1 MDEQVVALKEFR
13 RFVRKGARRNQVV
26 FDPTRSYT
34 QHLSSRDVQR
44 LYARLKNRKRVGGKR
59 KKTT

>member
-1 MDEQVVALKEFR
+1 MMDVQDEADHKAFKR
-13 RFVRKGARRNQVV
+13 YVRKGARRNKIVIGSNV
-26 FDPTRSYT
+26 AGMSA
-34 QHLSSRDVQR
+34 RDVQR

>member
-1 MDEQVVALKEFR
+1 MDVQDEDRKAFKR
-13 RFVRKGARRNQVV
+13 YVRKNARRNKII
-26 FDPTRSYT
+26 FDPTHSYT
-34 QHLSSRDVQR
+34 QHLLPADVQR